1 MPEKRLPA
9 VSPGTGLGPDQR
21 VLGFREDGLPMKENP
36 LLELRAGAEK
46 TRFHIPLAS
55 EYDRIGRIPVE
66 CSTTRPFLSVRCG
79 Q

>member
-46 TRFHIPLAS
+46 LGSIFPWPLNMTALGVS
-55 EYDRIGRIPVE
+55 LWNAVQRGL
-66 CSTTRPFLSVRCG
+66 F
-79 Q
+79 